1 MRWIILIIVAVSFS
15 GCRRQVIVPLFGHLK
30 LTLNGSFVPFDLF
43 GATRPGY
50 STGELIIVGSQST
63 RRENKIQITIKNFNN
78 SVGEHNLT
86 GGNEAVLIYNGP
98 YYFTGM
104 ASPDFGGGQ
113 RGRGKVTIT
122 EVSQEYIKGTFEFTA
137 TDLFPGGSTVKV
149 TQGEFHLKRDL

>member
-1 MRWIILIIVAVSFS
+1 MLALTFS

-43 GATRPGY
+43 GATRPDNI
-50 STGELIIVGSQST
+50 TGELKIVGSQSLKP
-63 RRENKIQITIKNFNN
+63 ENRIQLTLKNYKETI
-78 SVGEHNLT
+78 GEQPLT
-86 GGNEAVLIYNGP
+86 GGNEVVLIYNGA
-98 YYFTGM
+98 YYFAGM

-113 RGRGKVTIT
+113 RGRGKVNIT
-122 EVSQEYIKGTFEFTA
+122 EVSPEYIKGTFEFTG